1 MKDII
6 MKRFNKSSIA
16 LALLL
21 SLPVANTYA
30 ALPLTAEESNNL
42 IPYKEISVTG
52 SYLQAQNAADDIS
65 KAADEA
71 GAKYYHITG
80 IEQPA
85 TGTSTDRAI
94 VYADIYLSNAP
105 IAVNK
110 DEATHNGIVLYP
122 RSKALYYLPFEIVK
136 FKGSYNNTSEIMDSA
151 SKIAAEKNAYAFYVY
166 SITADDVKNK
176 EQEIDVALFKK
187 DAPVRDFIISKAI
200 AGQDAYEITSDAFKV
215 MKPYQTIVFHG
226 TFNNTSEISAAAQK
240 YAIAND
246 AHFYY
251 VKEVSAN
258 RADTAQTV
266 YVNLYK

>member
-21 SLPVANTYA
+21 SLPVANIYA
-30 ALPLTAEESNNL
+30 ALPLTAEESKNL
-42 IPYKEISVTG
+42 IPFKEISVTG

-80 IEQPA
+80 IEQPS
-85 TGTSTDRAI
+85 TGTSTDRTI
-94 VYADIYLSNAP
+94 VYADVYKSNAP

-110 DEATHNGIVLYP
+110 ENVTHNGVVLYP
-122 RSKALYYLPFEIVK
+122 RSKALYYLPFEVVK
-136 FKGSYNNTSEIMDSA
+136 FKGEYNNTSEVLDAA
-151 SKIAAEKNAYAFYVY
+151 SKIANEKNAYAFYVY
-166 SITADDVKNK
+166 SIIADDIKNR
-176 EQEIDVALFKK
+176 EQDIEVALFKK

-200 AGQDAYEITSDAFKV
+200 EGQDAYEITSEAFKI
-215 MKPYQTIVFHG
+215 MKPYKTIVFHG
-226 TFNNTSEISAAAQK
+226 TFNNTSEISATAQK
-240 YAIAND
+240 YAIANE

-251 VKEVSAN
+251 VKEVSTN
-258 RADTAQTV
+258 RPETAQTV
-266 YVNLYK
+266 YVNLYR